1 MMAEK
6 KKALQRVTIYLESDV
21 LKRLKLLAVAK
32 DNDVSNLVNQAASE
46 YLDRQKA
53 DLQRLA
59 AELAAEWKIK
69 GH

>member
-32 DNDVSNLVNQAASE
+32 DDDVSNLVNQAAIE
-46 YLDRQKA
+46 YMDRQKA

-59 AELAAEWKIK
+59 AELAAE
-69 GH
+69 

>member
-32 DNDVSNLVNQAASE
+32 DDDVSNLVNQATSE

-59 AELAAEWKIK
+59 VELAAE
-69 GH
+69 

>member
-32 DNDVSNLVNQAASE
+32 DDDVSNLVNQAASE

-59 AELAAEWKIK
+59 AELAAE
-69 GH
+69 

>member
-32 DNDVSNLVNQAASE
+32 DDDVSNLVNQAASE
-46 YLDRQKA
+46 YLDGQKA

-59 AELAAEWKIK
+59 AELAAE
-69 GH
+69 

>member
-1 MMAEK
+1 MAEK

-32 DNDVSNLVNQAASE
+32 DDDVSNLVNQAASE

-59 AELAAEWKIK
+59 AELAAE
-69 GH
+69 

>member
-21 LKRLKLLAVAK
+21 LRRLKLLAVAK
-32 DNDVSNLVNQAASE
+32 DDDVSNLVNQAASE

-59 AELAAEWKIK
+59 AELAAE
-69 GH
+69 

>member
-21 LKRLKLLAVAK
+21 LRRLKLLAVAK
-32 DNDVSNLVNQAASE
+32 DDDVSNLVNQAASE

-59 AELAAEWKIK
+59 AELAQE
-69 GH
+69 

>member
-59 AELAAEWKIK
+59 AELAAE
-69 GH
+69 

>member
-1 MMAEK
+1 MAEK

-59 AELAAEWKIK
+59 AELAAE
-69 GH
+69 

>member
-32 DNDVSNLVNQAASE
+32 DDDVSNLVNQAASE

-59 AELAAEWKIK
+59 AELAVE
-69 GH
+69 

>member
-32 DNDVSNLVNQAASE
+32 DDDVSNLVNQAASE
-46 YLDRQKA
+46 YMDRQKA

-59 AELAAEWKIK
+59 AELAAE
-69 GH
+69 

>member
-1 MMAEK
+1 MAEK

-21 LKRLKLLAVAK
+21 LRRLKLLAVAK
-32 DNDVSNLVNQAASE
+32 DDDVSNLVNQAASE

-59 AELAAEWKIK
+59 AELAAE
-69 GH
+69 

>member
-21 LKRLKLLAVAK
+21 FKRLKLLAVAK
-32 DNDVSNLVNQAASE
+32 DDDVSNLVNQAASE

-59 AELAAEWKIK
+59 AELAAE
-69 GH
+69 